1 MKSFFKIVFAT
12 ILGMFLTFFLMLII
26 LGIAISASGGKKEV
40 IVKENSILHITLNEA
55 LQDRPSEKIFEN
67 FSIGSLNKPLALNDV
82 IENIEKAATDD
93 GISGIFLDLS
103 AIKAGMAT
111 VEEVRNALLN
121 FKKSGK
127 FIIAYGEVLSQTEY
141 YLATAAD
148 KIYIHPTGLA
158 ELKGLHSEILFFKG
172 TLDKLGLE
180 PQVFR
185 HGKFK
190 SAVEPFIQDKLSDAN
205 REQVRTFLNSFWN
218 HILEGI
224 AKERKMQM
232 SELQQIA
239 SNLQVTNA
247 ADAKQMK
254 LVDELKYRDEVLEEL
269 KTKTEA
275 EAIDKIHFVSM
286 ERYRDV
292 KSKKERGTDKI
303 AVVYAE
309 GDIVDGNGDED
320 EVGSVEFSKAIRK
333 ARLDERVKA
342 VVLRVNSPG
351 GSALASETIWR
362 EVALTKKAKPVI
374 VSMGNLAAS
383 GGYYISCDAD
393 TIVAQPNT
401 ITGSI
406 GVFGL
411 FFNYRNLMNKIGV
424 SVDTVKTAKYAD
436 VMSPTRVV
444 TAPESLVIQREIE
457 RIYDTFITRVANGRK
472 LSKAQVDSIGQ
483 GRVWS
488 GEDAKRIGLVDVLG
502 GLDTAIAIAAR
513 KAKLDKYRITEL
525 PFQEGTL
532 EKMIKKLSGETEDEV
547 TERVLGDSYY
557 YYQQFEKLK
566 KMQSYQARLPYNIRL
581 N

>member
-158 ELKGLHSEILFFKG
+158 ELKGLRSEILFFKG

>member
-1 MKSFFKIVFAT
+1 
-12 ILGMFLTFFLMLII
+12 
-26 LGIAISASGGKKEV
+26 
-40 IVKENSILHITLNEA
+40 
-55 LQDRPSEKIFEN
+55 
-67 FSIGSLNKPLALNDV
+67 
-82 IENIEKAATDD
+82 
-93 GISGIFLDLS
+93 
-103 AIKAGMAT
+103 
-111 VEEVRNALLN
+111 
-121 FKKSGK
+121 
-127 FIIAYGEVLSQTEY
+127 
-141 YLATAAD
+141 
-148 KIYIHPTGLA
+148 
-158 ELKGLHSEILFFKG
+158 
-172 TLDKLGLE
+172 
-180 PQVFR
+180 
-185 HGKFK
+185 
-190 SAVEPFIQDKLSDAN
+190 
-205 REQVRTFLNSFWN
+205 
-218 HILEGI
+218 LEGI

>member
-55 LQDRPSEKIFEN
+55 LQDRPSEKVFEN
-67 FSIGSLNKPLALNDV
+67 FSIGNLNKPLSLREV
-82 IENIEKAATDD
+82 IENIEKASADD
-93 GISGIFLDLS
+93 DVSGIFLDLS
-103 AIKAGMAT
+103 TVKAGMAAI
-111 VEEVRNALLN
+111 EEVRNALLD

-127 FIIAYGEVLSQTEY
+127 FIIAYGEVLSQSEY
-141 YLATAAD
+141 YLATVAD
-148 KIYIHPTGLA
+148 KIYVHPTGLA
-158 ELKGLHSEILFFKG
+158 ELKGLRSEILFFKG

>member
-55 LQDRPSEKIFEN
+55 LQDRPSEKVFEN
-67 FSIGSLNKPLALNDV
+67 FSIGNLNKPLSLREV

-158 ELKGLHSEILFFKG
+158 ELKGLRSEILFFKG